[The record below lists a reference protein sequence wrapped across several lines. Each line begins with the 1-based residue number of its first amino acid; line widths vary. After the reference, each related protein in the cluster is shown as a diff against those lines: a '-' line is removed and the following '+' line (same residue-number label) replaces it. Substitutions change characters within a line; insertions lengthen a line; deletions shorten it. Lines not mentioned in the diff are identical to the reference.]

1 MPLPPLSTTSPLDWR
16 YTAEGG
22 ANLVLSFLGA
32 AHGPYTGRVLRLR
45 KRKRRATRGKEDEAI
60 PSEVGTEFGAAVVEP
75 LLGREQVPAMEI
87 VPLERMWLEAL
98 VQRLK
103 EEKARPP
110 EREEE
115 DEVDNDARE
124 AVVVEDLITGE
135 GVLAVEIKP
144 KWGFLPSATH
154 LSETTRP
161 IKRQYCRFCMHRYHK
176 RASSV
181 PSASG
186 RTDLDAALVEHEN
199 GYCPLDL
206 YSQDGRRIQ
215 TALDC
220 LCDGWARSEGESNNF
235 RVFLDGKKLSPQ
247 DAPAKASLRS
257 ALSSLSKHSEASF
270 SRPSSTKP
278 PSPAARA
285 SLSSTLLPLLLA
297 SPVLANLSRLQ
308 ATLDCLDIEGI
319 AQRLKDDEE
328 TNVDLTRPEV
338 DLSPLGEQP
347 TLEEWTSWL
356 NDHFHLLPKPPPSG
370 PGDPP
375 SAPVGP
381 EPRTALKSA
390 LCVEHPRAAILAFLL
405 SATFKDCS
413 LIIRIPLPPSSS
425 PTLAATSLHSMEPT
439 VKAIDLD
446 PKPISR
452 LGKYWRMDR
461 EIVREWAE
469 MLEGLSEEERG
480 KVRRCRE

>member
-22 ANLVLSFLGA
+22 ANLVLSFAGA
-32 AHGPYTGRVLRLR
+32 ISSSYTGRALRLR
-45 KRKRRATRGKEDEAI
+45 KRKKRATRGEEGEAI
-60 PSEVGTEFGAAVVEP
+60 PSEVGIEFGAAVVEP
-75 LLGREQVPAMEI
+75 LLGGDQLPAMEI
-87 VPLERMWLEAL
+87 VPLELAWLDAL

-115 DEVDNDARE
+115 DEVDQE
-124 AVVVEDLITGE
+124 VKQAVVGEDLISGK

-144 KWGFLPSATH
+144 KWGFLPSPTH
-154 LSETTRP
+154 LSEMTLP

-181 PSASG
+181 PPASG
-186 RTDLDAALVEHEN
+186 GTDLDAALVEHEN

-206 YSQDGRRIQ
+206 YSRDGRRVRR
-215 TALDC
+215 ALDC
-220 LCDGWARSEGESNNF
+220 LYDGWARLEGESNNF
-235 RVFLDGKKLSPQ
+235 RVFLDGKKLSLQ
-247 DAPAKASLRS
+247 DISAKASLQA
-257 ALSSLSKHSEASF
+257 ALSSFSNVPEAS
-270 SRPSSTKP
+270 SSDPSST
-278 PSPAARA
+278 PSPTSAARG
-285 SLSSTLLPLLLA
+285 LLNSTLLPILLA
-297 SPVLANLSRLQ
+297 SPLLATLSRLQ

-319 AQRLKDDEE
+319 AKILKDDED
-328 TNVDLTRPEV
+328 TNVDITCPDV

-347 TLEEWTSWL
+347 TLEEWSSWL

-375 SAPVGP
+375 SAPFGP

-390 LCVEHPRAAILAFLL
+390 LCVEHPRAAVLAFLL

-425 PTLAATSLHSMEPT
+425 PTLAATSPLSMKPT

-461 EIVREWAE
+461 EIVRGWAE
-469 MLEGLSEEERG
+469 MLEGLSKEERG
-480 KVRRCRE
+480 KVRRCKE